1 MVDQSRQNWFEPMI
15 SAPNLEA
22 ITKINS
28 EFADATRDAGK
39 ACLDGMIEFQSDLL
53 QFADQRVKEDSN
65 TGLHALQAGDFSGLV
80 EAQQSWV
87 NRTIEQYGSQAEK
100 WLELSQ
106 RMAKIAWSPM
116 FTYEKNVA
124 EEASR
129 NQSAQAGNAEQ
140 GKNGARKPNA
150 KTSN

>member
-22 ITKINS
+22 ITKINN

-39 ACLDGMIEFQSDLL
+39 ACVDSMIEYQSDLL
-53 QFADQRVKEDSN
+53 QFADQRVKEDSD
-65 TGLHALQAGDFSGLV
+65 TSLSALQSGSFSELV

-87 NRTIEQYGSQAEK
+87 NRTIEQYGQQAGK

-106 RMAKIAWSPM
+106 RLAQTAWSPM
-116 FTYEKNVA
+116 FAYERNVA
-124 EEASR
+124 EEASK
-129 NQSAQAGNAEQ
+129 NQA
-140 GKNGARKPNA
+140 GKNGGGQSAKNGTRKPDTNRKA
-150 KTSN
+150 